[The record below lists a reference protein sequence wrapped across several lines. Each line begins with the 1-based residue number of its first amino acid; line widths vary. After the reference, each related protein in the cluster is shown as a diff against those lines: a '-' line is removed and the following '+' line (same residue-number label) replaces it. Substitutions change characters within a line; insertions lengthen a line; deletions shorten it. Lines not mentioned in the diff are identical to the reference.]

1 MTLIYFVSPYINAGK
16 INVGNLELGCGLRSK
31 LTIGSFCLLDEPG
44 SMNIP
49 KRPAQGFAL
58 LEVIVSVVVGTLVLA
73 FLVRPLSAALINRLQ
88 SDQIAQAT
96 ELAQEQVELV
106 QRTWRTDASLL
117 PSYGSDEMTPFKP
130 IGTDKGTGILNDP
143 NLVPVD
149 HPDIQNVGID
159 QNQDGKA
166 DFILQCFAG
175 KSPNL
180 TQVGSE
186 TQRSV
191 VRVYKAPLKLED
203 SPKPLALMV
212 NDIYVGPS

>member
-1 MTLIYFVSPYINAGK
+1 MIL
-16 INVGNLELGCGLRSK
+16 
-31 LTIGSFCLLDEPG
+31 
-44 SMNIP
+44 MNSP
-49 KRPAQGFAL
+49 KRPSQGFAL

-88 SDQIAQAT
+88 SDHIAQAT

-106 QRTWRTDASLL
+106 QRTWREDAGLM
-117 PSYGSDEMTPFKP
+117 PSYGSDETSPFRP
-130 IGTDKGTGILNDP
+130 IATDERTGILNDA

-149 HPDIQNVGID
+149 HPDIQSVGID

-166 DFILQCFAG
+166 DFILQSFAG

-180 TQVGSE
+180 TEVGSQ

-191 VRVYKAPLKLED
+191 VRIYKAPLKPED
-203 SPKPLALMV
+203 SPTPLAVMI
-212 NDIYVGPS
+212 NDIYVGRS

>member
-1 MTLIYFVSPYINAGK
+1 MIL
-16 INVGNLELGCGLRSK
+16 
-31 LTIGSFCLLDEPG
+31 
-44 SMNIP
+44 MNIP
-49 KRPAQGFAL
+49 KRPSRGFAL

-106 QRTWRTDASLL
+106 RRTWREDASLM
-117 PSYGSDEMTPFKP
+117 PSYGSDETIPFQS
-130 IGTDKGTGILNDP
+130 IATDERTGILNDA

-149 HPDIQNVGID
+149 HPGIQSVGID

-166 DFILQCFAG
+166 DFILQSFAG

-180 TQVGSE
+180 TEVGAQ

-191 VRVYKAPLKLED
+191 VRVYKAPLRPED
-203 SPKPLALMV
+203 SPTPLALMV
-212 NDIYVGPS
+212 NDIYVGRS

>member
-1 MTLIYFVSPYINAGK
+1 
-16 INVGNLELGCGLRSK
+16 
-31 LTIGSFCLLDEPG
+31 
-44 SMNIP
+44 MNIP
-49 KRPAQGFAL
+49 KRLSQGFAL

-106 QRTWRTDASLL
+106 QRTWRTDTSLL
-117 PSYGSDEMTPFKP
+117 PSYGSDEMIPFKP
-130 IGTDKGTGILNDP
+130 IATDKRTGILDDP
-143 NLVPVD
+143 NLVPMD

-180 TQVGSE
+180 TQVSSQ

-191 VRVYKAPLKLED
+191 VRIYKAPLRPED